1 MNKVIS
7 ASQKA
12 TRAQTKEH
20 NKRFILKTI
29 YERDPISRADLAR
42 LTKLTRASISNVVAA
57 LLEENLVHEVGLAKK
72 SVGKPPTLLS
82 FNKSAR
88 QLITLDLANDQFRGC
103 LMNLRGDIT
112 DRVKISVEEQRG
124 ESAVDKVVEL
134 IEELKAKAT
143 EPLLG
148 IGIGTPGVIEPYR
161 GVVKSAINLN
171 WSDLP
176 LGDMLE
182 ERFDIPVYIANDAQL
197 AALAQY
203 LFSPD
208 KESIKNLILV
218 KVGRGIGSGIIFG
231 GEIFF
236 GDGFSA
242 GEIGHVVV
250 DPNGKLCTCG
260 HNGCLETM
268 ASTRALSEQM
278 TQIAMANP
286 SSKLHD
292 KARAGHPLHSNDILQ
307 AHQEKDFTVQPVIER
322 SGRFL
327 GGAIAHLVGA
337 MNIRHIYI
345 AGSMARFGDA
355 LLEPIRQEVFRRSY
369 PALIN
374 QIDIEIS
381 DLGADIVVLGAAAL
395 VLNFEL
401 GIV

>member
-12 TRAQTKEH
+12 TREQTKEH
-20 NKRFILKTI
+20 NKRFILKMI

-42 LTKLTRASISNVVAA
+42 LTKLTRASISNVVSA
-57 LLEENLVHEVGLAKK
+57 LLEEDMVSEVGLAKK

-82 FNKSAR
+82 FNKDAR
-88 QLITLDLANDQFRGC
+88 QLITLDLASDMFRGS
-103 LMNLRGDIT
+103 LMNLRGEVLE
-112 DRVKISVEEQRG
+112 RVKISLGGRRGPAAVEQVI
-124 ESAVDKVVEL
+124 AL
-134 IEELKAKAT
+134 IEQLQERAT
-143 EPLLG
+143 QPLLG
-148 IGIGTPGVIEPYR
+148 IGIGTPGVVEPYQ

-171 WSDLP
+171 WTELP
-176 LGDMLE
+176 LRDLLQ
-182 ERFDIPVYIANDAQL
+182 ERFSLPVYLANDAQL
-197 AALAQY
+197 AALAQF
-203 LFSPD
+203 LFSSNKD
-208 KESIKNLILV
+208 GIQNLILV
-218 KVGRGIGSGIIFG
+218 KVGRGIGAGIIFG

-268 ASTRALSEQM
+268 ASTRALAEQM
-278 TQIAMANP
+278 SQIAASNP
-286 SSKLHD
+286 SSRLHQMVRD
-292 KARAGHPLHSNDILQ
+292 GETLTSNAILQ
-307 AHQEKDFTVQPVIER
+307 AHLDRDFTVQPVIER

-327 GGAIAHLVGA
+327 GGAMAHIVGA

-374 QIDIEIS
+374 QIEIKIS
-381 DLGADIVVLGAAAL
+381 ELGADIVLLGAAAL